1 MISPGFIAHV
11 TSRVAHH
18 PGGTDFIVKI
28 FVGVSVSPQADFRV
42 IQDELI
48 HVRTVTTIGLIVR
61 LIARMSA
68 LPARAVMTHHDHA
81 VRMFALGPAIRDH
94 FTDVVPHHMMILQ
107 GMLGQE
113 FASTT
118 CSTVCHSLEI
128 MHDLSGMPQGQ
139 RILAVEVGPQGTAD
153 EQVIPNRY

>member
-1 MISPGFIAHV
+1 M
-11 TSRVAHH
+11 
-18 PGGTDFIVKI
+18 
-28 FVGVSVSPQADFRV
+28 
-42 IQDELI
+42 IQDETV
-48 HVRTVTTIGLIVR
+48 HVAAVAPVGLIVR

-68 LPARAVMTHHDHA
+68 LPAGTVMPHHDHA
-81 VRMFALGPAIRDH
+81 VRMFALGPAICDH
-94 FTDVVPHHMMILQ
+94 FADVVPHHMMILQ
-107 GMLGQE
+107 SMLGQE

-118 CSTVCHSLEI
+118 CVTVGHSLEI